1 MTISINED
9 FIILFSIIKP
19 LISNI
24 RVLLA
29 GTILFLTSSSYQI
42 LPLPVVAVWAD
53 TIHCPIPPTLCEG
66 TEGDDI
72 IAGFDIL
79 NDNINARGGNDII
92 RGGTGDDQIIAGTG
106 NDTVWAED
114 GDDFVDGGPG
124 NDLIDGYFG
133 NDHLE
138 GDAGKDDISGYVG
151 IDSIAGGLGSD
162 RLFGGTNQDR
172 ISGSFW
178 FGFIRD
184 FHEIL

>member
-72 IAGFDIL
+72 IAGFDL
-79 NDNINARGGNDII
+79 M
-92 RGGTGDDQIIAGTG
+92 T
-106 NDTVWAED
+106 
-114 GDDFVDGGPG
+114 
-124 NDLIDGYFG
+124 
-133 NDHLE
+133 
-138 GDAGKDDISGYVG
+138 ISMQGAV
-151 IDSIAGGLGSD
+151 
-162 RLFGGTNQDR
+162 T
-172 ISGSFW
+172 ISYEAVQAM
-178 FGFIRD
+178 IK
-184 FHEIL
+184 